1 MNKKLNTSVINFRV
15 SNDLHDAIEGLS
27 MVNMMP
33 ISIICRIAI
42 TEYVKQQSLLHMV
55 DVKQVSEKA
64 KEAVKPTEQ
73 SKQEKEWARQ
83 RQEYEAKYGI
93 QQEKAEVDEWA

>member
-1 MNKKLNTSVINFRV
+1 
-15 SNDLHDAIEGLS
+15 
-27 MVNMMP
+27 
-33 ISIICRIAI
+33 
-42 TEYVKQQSLLHMV
+42 MV

-93 QQEKAEVDEWA
+93 QQEEAEVDEWA